1 MGLRGPTACDP
12 IPAQTERRRGGPPPP
27 AAADCRFGFSSRFGC
42 LLLPLATHPS
52 PASPPAAADCR
63 FGLPRSNV
71 SLSLSQAPQP
81 TPPSPSV
88 AADCRFGS
96 SQMSAPPPVNR
107 LPPPSPGV
115 VADCRFGSSSRI
127 GSPPLPGASVDKMPS
142 NGPFLDLE
150 TMGEDC
156 GDGASWWKGRGWS
169 EIKAT
174 MSNPVEHHWKNRR
187 EVSKITKRDLCK
199 LFYSRFV
206 R

>member
-1 MGLRGPTACDP
+1 M
-12 IPAQTERRRGGPPPP
+12 IPSPRRRSDAEEDPLPPPQLIVASGSPLGLAASSFPWQRIRLLPLPLLRLIAVLGFPARTLASPSPKRLSRLPPPP
-27 AAADCRFGFSSRFGC
+27 ALRLIVVLA
-42 LLLPLATHPS
+42 PLK
-52 PASPPAAADCR
+52 
-63 FGLPRSNV
+63 
-71 SLSLSQAPQP
+71 SQP
-81 TPPSPSV
+81 
-88 AADCRFGS
+88 
-96 SQMSAPPPVNR
+96 PPPVNR

-115 VADCRFGSSSRI
+115 VADCRFGSSSQI
-127 GSPPLPGASVDKMPS
+127 GSPPLPGAAVDKMPS